1 MNWVAAKVHFTSDNP
16 EQTEDLVSNIF
27 YEFDLQGVVVAE
39 ASVTGYFPLDERLD
53 NQRHQLESALLKL
66 KQEISFDYQVDY
78 TETAEEDWAESWK
91 AFFKPERIGRR
102 LVVKPTW
109 ELYESKPADVILE
122 IDPGM
127 AFGTGTHPTS
137 ALCLETIESYL
148 KPGDSFLDMGTGSG
162 ILMVAAARLGAKR
175 LVGIDKDPVAVKIA
189 QKNMKINR
197 IPEEIYQVKIGNL
210 TREIDDRFD
219 MVAANIL
226 TEVILDLLDDLN
238 EVVAENGT
246 IILSGITE
254 SKKHLVH
261 EKMAEKGILEVETRL
276 KDSWAAIVG
285 IVQSNVK
292 IKI

>member
-1 MNWVAAKVHFTSDNP
+1 MNWVAAKVNFTSDNP

-27 YEFDLQGVVVAE
+27 YEFGLQGVVVAE

-66 KQEISFDYQVDY
+66 KQGIRFDYQVDY

-127 AFGTGTHPTS
+127 AFGTGTHPTT
-137 ALCLETIESYL
+137 ALCLEMIESYL
-148 KPGDSFLDMGTGSG
+148 KPEDSFLDMGTGSG

-175 LVGIDKDPVAVKIA
+175 LVGIDKDPVAVEIA
-189 QKNMKINR
+189 EKNMKINR
-197 IPEEIYQVKIGNL
+197 ISEEIYQVKIGNL
-210 TREIDDRFD
+210 TRDIDDRFD
-219 MVAANIL
+219 MVAVNIL
-226 TEVILDLLDDLN
+226 TEVILNLLDDLN
-238 EVVAENGT
+238 EVVAENGI

-276 KDSWAAIVG
+276 RDSWAAIVG
-285 IVQSNVK
+285 TIQSNVK
-292 IKI
+292 IEI

>member
-16 EQTEDLVSNIF
+16 EQAEDLVSNIF
-27 YEFDLQGVVVAE
+27 YEFGLQGVVVAE
-39 ASVTGYFPLDERLD
+39 ASVTGYFPLDERID

-137 ALCLETIESYL
+137 AMCLETIESYL

-175 LVGIDKDPVAVKIA
+175 LVGIDKDPVAVEIA
-189 QKNMKINR
+189 ERNMKQNS

-210 TREIDDRFD
+210 TREIDERFD

-226 TEVILDLLDDLN
+226 TEVILNLLDDLN
-238 EVVAENGT
+238 AVVAENGT
-246 IILSGITE
+246 IILSGIPE
-254 SKKHLVH
+254 SKKHLVQ
-261 EKMAEKGILEVETRL
+261 EKMAEKEILEIETRL
-276 KDSWAAIVG
+276 RDSWAAIVG
-285 IVQSNVK
+285 TVQSNVK
-292 IKI
+292 IVI

>member
-1 MNWVAAKVHFTSDNP
+1 MNWIAAKVNYTSDNP
-16 EQTEDLVSNIF
+16 EQAEDLVSNIF
-27 YEFDLQGVVVAE
+27 YEFGLQGVVVAE
-39 ASVTGYFPLDERLD
+39 ASVTGYFPLDERID
-53 NQRHQLESALLKL
+53 NQRHNLESALLKL
-66 KQEISFDYQVDY
+66 KQEIRFDYQVDY

-127 AFGTGTHPTS
+127 AFGTGTHPTT
-137 ALCLETIESYL
+137 ALCLEMIESYL

-162 ILMVAAARLGAKR
+162 ILLVAAARLGAKR

-189 QKNMKINR
+189 AKNMTLNR

-210 TREIDDRFD
+210 TREIDERFD
-219 MVAANIL
+219 MVAVNIL
-226 TEVILDLLDDLN
+226 TEVILILLDDLN
-238 EVVAENGT
+238 EVVAENGI
-246 IILSGITE
+246 IILSGIIE
-254 SKKHLVH
+254 SKIHLVH

-276 KDSWAAIVG
+276 RDSWAAIVG
-285 IVQSNVK
+285 T
-292 IKI
+292 IKP